1 MSTTVAMASC
11 PTTVTNPSTGFLQV
25 SGSASE
31 PDPPPNAPTGP
42 RNPRPGPRPG
52 PRLDIIAH
60 DDNIA
65 FPTADTK
72 MEGSPYIQH
81 PRPGGG
87 GGHNGG
93 GPSGEP
99 KPKPRPRPDPKPSSS
114 KQDDIALRTKD
125 IGKKSNLYIMH
136 PRPGGGGGHNGG
148 GPSGEPKPKPKP
160 KPKPS
165 SSSKQDD
172 IALPA
177 KDTKKSD
184 WYIMLP
190 RPGGGHNGG
199 GPSGEPKPKPKP
211 DPKPSS
217 SSMQD
222 DALTSNNTENNS
234 KGHIMHPQPSGGH
247 NGGGPSGE
255 PKPRPRPD
263 PKPSSEDSQVK
274 PSLNAIPWM
283 SSLVLVSCML
293 AGTTSAQEF
302 PNFVSI
308 ASGLNERSA
317 KELDDIRTSMIENN
331 QPPVKA
337 MMAPATNSHIL
348 VRADVPKEVGASHIP
363 VTDNTV
369 FFFLGSLGFFL
380 TAVMWNLY
388 VRYGWDRDGAMK
400 IDATARRAMGRASS
414 PIFGGRRPISPAGS
428 IGRRAAMR
436 ARSPPGAR
444 GRLSPPRRR
453 SPPPPRRELED
464 NKSKKV
470 GFGDIPLEAL
480 KPRGGDKVKRGEA
493 RLSVTARGVASQL
506 TAGQMR
512 KLLMG

>member
-1 MSTTVAMASC
+1 MASC
-11 PTTVTNPSTGFLQV
+11 PTTVTNLSAEFLQV

-52 PRLDIIAH
+52 PRLDINAH
-60 DDNIA
+60 DDDIA
-65 FPTADTK
+65 FPIADTK

-99 KPKPRPRPDPKPSSS
+99 KPKPRPDPKPSFSSS
-114 KQDDIALRTKD
+114 KQDGITLPTPTN
-125 IGKKSNLYIMH
+125 GNGHMQH
-136 PRPGGGGGHNGG
+136 PRPGG
-148 GPSGEPKPKPKP
+148 
-160 KPKPS
+160 
-165 SSSKQDD
+165 
-172 IALPA
+172 
-177 KDTKKSD
+177 
-184 WYIMLP
+184 
-190 RPGGGHNGG
+190 GGGHNGG

-217 SSMQD
+217 SSKQD
-222 DALTSNNTENNS
+222 DLLTANDAKKKSDWY
-234 KGHIMHPQPSGGH
+234 IMLPRPGGGGGH

-255 PKPRPRPD
+255 PKPKPKPDPKPSSSSKQDDALTSNDTENNNNGHIMHPRPGGGHNGGGPSGEPKPKPRPD
-263 PKPSSEDSQVK
+263 PKPSSEDFRVK

-283 SSLVLVSCML
+283 SFLVLVSCML

-317 KELDDIRTSMIENN
+317 KELDDIWTSMIENK
-331 QPPVKA
+331 QPPVEA

-348 VRADVPKEVGASHIP
+348 ARADVPKEVRASHIP

-436 ARSPPGAR
+436 ARSPPSAR
-444 GRLSPPRRR
+444 GRLSPPRRRSPPPRRR